1 MEANLEG
8 ACGRGVT
15 FWSLNQST
23 SFLSR
28 ITRRINMHTTPSPR
42 KKLFFSLKKTTP
54 NRNIRVFNWV
64 LGWRYCRVQNRQYP
78 ENRWGMEGW
87 NWKKD
92 KEAMQGFWSHDSL
105 WQHSRDLGH
114 HAWIA
119 SGFWCCEVQRKQS
132 FIYNFVLCAVWKSRF
147 RFPRSM
153 ARHDKKSHA
162 DCHSLGLGAFV
173 ELHMPLMD
181 VEELKIGDVLEGLA
195 HCCSSPKMEKPFLT
209 SLPVYVFLVL
219 GSLSPKH
226 WQMAARHPQLLG
238 WWESVHDTDRRF
250 WLSCDWVIVPVTT
263 GSWTETAQGGELLF
277 FCFNLS
283 WPF

>member
-1 MEANLEG
+1 MEAIL
-8 ACGRGVT
+8 C
-15 FWSLNQST
+15 
-23 SFLSR
+23 
-28 ITRRINMHTTPSPR
+28 
-42 KKLFFSLKKTTP
+42 
-54 NRNIRVFNWV
+54 
-64 LGWRYCRVQNRQYP
+64 
-78 ENRWGMEGW
+78 
-87 NWKKD
+87 
-92 KEAMQGFWSHDSL
+92 
-105 WQHSRDLGH
+105 
-114 HAWIA
+114 
-119 SGFWCCEVQRKQS
+119 
-132 FIYNFVLCAVWKSRF
+132 NFVLCAVWKSRF

-162 DCHSLGLGAFV
+162 NCHSLGLGAFV

-209 SLPVYVFLVL
+209 SLPVYVFLFL

-250 WLSCDWVIVPVTT
+250 WLSCDWVIVPVNHRWLAWDCPGWRASMTV
-263 GSWTETAQGGELLF
+263 SIF
-277 FCFNLS
+277 S